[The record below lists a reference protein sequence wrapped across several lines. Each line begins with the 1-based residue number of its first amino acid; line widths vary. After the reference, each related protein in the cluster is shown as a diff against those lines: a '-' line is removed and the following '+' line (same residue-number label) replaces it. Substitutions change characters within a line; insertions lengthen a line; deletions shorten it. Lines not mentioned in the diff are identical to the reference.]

1 MYQHILDK
9 GAIRQKPSL
18 DTAPG
23 GRKSSGRSGSKK
35 RQEPPRAD
43 PAAGGC
49 SWPGCS
55 GSGEHRAPKS
65 RDELDQYRWFC
76 LEHIRVYNKSWNFY
90 AGMNEEEIERE
101 IRRDT
106 TWRRPSWP
114 LGARRLLDA
123 VDGIEAWVRDV
134 GLDGDAAARR
144 ARNAERPA
152 APRPAPV
159 TEALDVLGLDYPV
172 DAAEVKRCYKE
183 LVKRHH
189 PDTNG
194 GSRDSE
200 ERFKRIA
207 AAYRVVM
214 EFLTA

>member
-9 GAIRQKPSL
+9 GAVRRKPSI
-18 DTAPG
+18 DAG
-23 GRKSSGRSGSKK
+23 ARKSSG
-35 RQEPPRAD
+35 
-43 PAAGGC
+43 PAEGC
-49 SWPGCS
+49 SWPGCK
-55 GSGEHRAPKS
+55 GDGEHRAPKS
-65 RDELDQYRWFC
+65 REELDQYRWFC
-76 LEHIRVYNKSWNFY
+76 LEHVRVYNKSWNFY
-90 AGMNEEEIERE
+90 AGMDEAEIERE

-123 VDGIEAWVRDV
+123 ADGIEAWVRDV
-134 GLDGDAAARR
+134 GMDGDAAARR

-152 APRPAPV
+152 PPRPAPV

-189 PDTNG
+189 PDANG
-194 GSRDSE
+194 GSRDAE

-214 EFLTA
+214 EFLAT